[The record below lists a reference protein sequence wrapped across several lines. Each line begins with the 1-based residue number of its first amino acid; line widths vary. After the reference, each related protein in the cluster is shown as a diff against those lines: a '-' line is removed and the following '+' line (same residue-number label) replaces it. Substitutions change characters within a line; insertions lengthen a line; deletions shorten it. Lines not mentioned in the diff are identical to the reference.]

1 MDAPILQSRLPQYS
15 SGWRQWKTQ
24 LLQRLHRWRNALL
37 LSPEFHRRI
46 VQVPFGAAIARRRAT
61 ELHNITAGF
70 VYSQTLSA
78 CVSLRL
84 FHHLRQGPI
93 ALSTLSSLCQLPSA
107 GLERLL
113 LAARSLRLVEY
124 YEDGRWGL
132 GELGAAMEA
141 NPGIAAMVEHHQHLY
156 RDLMDPVALLQGRG
170 PTHLSA
176 YWPYARQQ
184 NEGDTQAYSQLM
196 SVSQQL
202 IADTI
207 LNALTLPKSGHWLD
221 VAGGEGAFAQ
231 ALLARNRALT
241 ATVFDLIPSSTEA
254 AGSVSCTTDTDT
266 GTNTSRLIDIDAP
279 DTGNTQNTRLQF
291 IHGDMFTDPLPTNA
305 TVISLIRILHDHDDD
320 RVRALLKRV
329 HDALDQDGTLV
340 IAEPMAQTPGAEAIG
355 DAYFGLYLWA
365 MGSGR
370 PRTAA
375 EITLFLQEA
384 GFCSVTEQRSAM
396 PCLVRVITACRS
408 ESNV

>member
-1 MDAPILQSRLPQYS
+1 MDAPILQSRLPQYP

-37 LSPEFHRRI
+37 LNPEFHRRI

-93 ALSTLSSLCQLPSA
+93 ALSTLSSLCQLPCA

-156 RDLMDPVALLQGRG
+156 RDLIDPVALLQGRG

-184 NEGDTQAYSQLM
+184 NDGDTQAYSQLM

-221 VAGGEGAFAQ
+221 IAGGEGAFAQ
-231 ALLARNRALT
+231 ALLARNPALT
-241 ATVFDLIPSSTEA
+241 ATVFDLIPSS
-254 AGSVSCTTDTDT
+254 AGADTPDD
-266 GTNTSRLIDIDAP
+266 GNMNNTP
-279 DTGNTQNTRLQF
+279 LQF
-291 IHGDMFTDPLPTNA
+291 IHGNMFTDPLPTNA

-329 HDALDQDGTLV
+329 HEALGHDGTLV

-375 EITLFLQEA
+375 EITLLLQEA
-384 GFCSVTEQRSAM
+384 GFCSVVEQRSAM

>member
-93 ALSTLSSLCQLPSA
+93 ALSSLSSLCQLPSA

-124 YEDGRWGL
+124 YEDRRWGL

-156 RDLMDPVALLQGRG
+156 RDLIDPVADRK
-170 PTHLSA
+170 
-176 YWPYARQQ
+176 
-184 NEGDTQAYSQLM
+184 
-196 SVSQQL
+196 SV
-202 IADTI
+202 
-207 LNALTLPKSGHWLD
+207 
-221 VAGGEGAFAQ
+221 V
-231 ALLARNRALT
+231 
-241 ATVFDLIPSSTEA
+241 
-254 AGSVSCTTDTDT
+254 
-266 GTNTSRLIDIDAP
+266 
-279 DTGNTQNTRLQF
+279 
-291 IHGDMFTDPLPTNA
+291 
-305 TVISLIRILHDHDDD
+305 
-320 RVRALLKRV
+320 
-329 HDALDQDGTLV
+329 
-340 IAEPMAQTPGAEAIG
+340 
-355 DAYFGLYLWA
+355 
-365 MGSGR
+365 
-370 PRTAA
+370 
-375 EITLFLQEA
+375 
-384 GFCSVTEQRSAM
+384 
-396 PCLVRVITACRS
+396 
-408 ESNV
+408 

>member
-1 MDAPILQSRLPQYS
+1 MDAPILESRLPPQS

-24 LLQRLHRWRNALL
+24 LLQRLHQWRNKLL
-37 LSPEFHRRI
+37 MSPEFHRRI
-46 VQVPFGAAIARRRAT
+46 VHIPFGAAIARRRAT

-84 FHHLRQGPI
+84 FHHLRSGPL
-93 ALSTLSSLCQLPSA
+93 ALSTLSGLCQLPCP

-124 YEDGRWGL
+124 YDDGRWGL

-156 RDLMDPVALLQGRG
+156 RDLLDPVALLQSRG

-184 NEGDTQAYSQLM
+184 TDGDTQAYSQLM

-202 IADTI
+202 IVDTI

-231 ALLARNRALT
+231 ALLARNPALT
-241 ATVFDLIPSSTEA
+241 ATVFDLITPS
-254 AGSVSCTTDTDT
+254 TDTK
-266 GTNTSRLIDIDAP
+266 NTS
-279 DTGNTQNTRLQF
+279 LQF
-291 IHGDMFTDPLPTNA
+291 IHGNMFTDPLPTNA
-305 TVISLIRILHDHDDD
+305 TVISLVRILHDHDDD
-320 RVRALLKRV
+320 RVRALLRRV
-329 HDALDQDGTLV
+329 YDALDNDGTLV
-340 IAEPMAQTPGAEAIG
+340 IAEPMAQTSGAEAIG
-355 DAYFGLYLWA
+355 DAYFGMYLWA

-375 EITLFLQEA
+375 EIVTFLEEA
-384 GFCSVTEQRSAM
+384 GFSSVTEQRSAM
-396 PCLVRVITACRS
+396 PCLVRVITASRS